1 MIEKLVYDKPPFS
14 MAPNSVKFR
23 VAGLN
28 AIFYRLKN
36 DQNIL
41 AELNSI
47 LQETVYLLSGF
58 FPNAYRI
65 ATDLQ
70 WYAVPD
76 WSDTIWRGFNQPM
89 HR

>member
-1 MIEKLVYDKPPFS
+1 MT
-14 MAPNSVKFR
+14 PNSVKFR
-23 VAGLN
+23 AAGLN

-47 LQETVYLLSGF
+47 LQETVRLLSGF

-70 WYAVPD
+70 
-76 WSDTIWRGFNQPM
+76 
-89 HR
+89 

>member
-14 MAPNSVKFR
+14 MTPNSVKFR

-70 WYAVPD
+70 
-76 WSDTIWRGFNQPM
+76 
-89 HR
+89 